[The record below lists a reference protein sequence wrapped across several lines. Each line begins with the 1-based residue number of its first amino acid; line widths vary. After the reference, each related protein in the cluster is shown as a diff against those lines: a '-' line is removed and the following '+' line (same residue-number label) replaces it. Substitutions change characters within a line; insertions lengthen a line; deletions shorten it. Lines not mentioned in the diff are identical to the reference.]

1 MTSPYPLAA
10 RNAVV
15 IDDLLRTLGQPS
27 PL

>member
-1 MTSPYPLAA
+1 MTSPCPLAA

-15 IDDLLRTLGQPS
+15 IDDLLRTLGHHA